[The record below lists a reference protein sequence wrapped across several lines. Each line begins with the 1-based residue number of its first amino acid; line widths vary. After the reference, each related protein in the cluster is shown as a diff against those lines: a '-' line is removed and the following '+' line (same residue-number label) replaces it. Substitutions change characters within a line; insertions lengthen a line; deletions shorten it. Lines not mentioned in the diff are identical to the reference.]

1 MNENG
6 YIRKIDELGRIVI
19 PKELRQ
25 RLKIQEGENLI
36 INCIDKNIKVSKF
49 SYVVNNINFI
59 KKIGD
64 AFSLAFNYNIIIT
77 DLDNIIYS
85 NKEFKNLKLNNSLNE
100 ILKTNDPI
108 DYKKIKINNEITL
121 NGNIFIAE
129 IIVLS
134 TMIGIVIIYTSEDI
148 NLLAFSKFIAN
159 AISAHI
165 EYI

>member
-100 ILKTNDPI
+100 ILKTNDSI

-159 AISAHI
+159 VISAHI

>member
-36 INCIDKNIKVSKF
+36 INCVDKNIKVSKF
-49 SYVVNNINFI
+49 SYVVNNQNFI

-64 AFSLAFNYNIIIT
+64 AFNLVFNYNIIIT
-77 DLDNIIYS
+77 DLDNVIYS
-85 NKEFKNLKLNNSLNE
+85 NKVFRNLKLNSSLSE
-100 ILKTNDPI
+100 LIKSNDLNN
-108 DYKKIKINNEITL
+108 YKKIKINNEITI
-121 NGNIFIAE
+121 NDNIFVEE
-129 IIVLS
+129 IISAS
-134 TMIGIVIIYTSEDI
+134 TVIGMVIIYTSEDI
-148 NLLAFSKFIAN
+148 NLLAFSKFVAN
-159 AISAHI
+159 VISAHI